1 MKELNGKV
9 SGFLKR
15 LKNFAGA
22 VGSKVVNGLVK
33 GIGKVNDV
41 YKAVKPHAKP
51 IVDALLNF
59 VPGGTAIG
67 AVAELGFD
75 KASSTVDELQRI
87 NKLDKNTF
95 LPLTPSDPFYKHN
108 KEILN
113 RRPLVG
119 RYSNLQAWV
128 YEMLSKYFALN

>member
-1 MKELNGKV
+1 MAKFA
-9 SGFLKR
+9 GFLKR

-22 VGSKVVNGLVK
+22 VGTASGLSQWRSKVVNGLVK

-41 YKAVKPHAKP
+41 YKAVKPYAKP

-108 KEILN
+108 KDILN
-113 RRPLVG
+113 RRPIVG
-119 RYSNLQAWV
+119 RYSNV
-128 YEMLSKYFALN
+128 N

>member
-1 MKELNGKV
+1 MNNNYNIQNYLMHFFKV
-9 SGFLKR
+9 QNILMQNIVAFFHGR
-15 LKNFAGA
+15 
-22 VGSKVVNGLVK
+22 SKVVNGLVK
-33 GIGKVNDV
+33 GIDKVNDV
-41 YKAVKPHAKP
+41 YKAVKPYAKP

-108 KEILN
+108 KDIIN
-113 RRPLVG
+113 RRPIIG
-119 RYSNLQAWV
+119 RYANV
-128 YEMLSKYFALN
+128 NN

>member
-1 MKELNGKV
+1 MAKFA
-9 SGFLKR
+9 GFLKR

-41 YKAVKPHAKP
+41 YKAVKPYAKP

-59 VPGGTAIG
+59 VPAGTAIG
-67 AVAELGFD
+67 AIAELGFD
-75 KASSTVDELQRI
+75 KASSVVDELQRI

-113 RRPLVG
+113 RRPIVG
-119 RYSNLQAWV
+119 RYSNVQA
-128 YEMLSKYFALN
+128 